1 MTKTKRMTGKDYRK
15 EWQEIQQSQK
25 SLKTHVDERLRILLT
40 LYPEAEISIL
50 RGNGVEKIR
59 CSDITAEWF
68 DDLST
73 YGMIGYIEKIEQ
85 WSEEQQGVQQLKME

>member
-1 MTKTKRMTGKDYRK
+1 MTKSRMTGKDYRK

-25 SLKTHVDERLRILLT
+25 SLKAHVDERLRILLT

-59 CSDITAEWF
+59 CSDITSEWF

-73 YGMIGYIEKIEQ
+73 YGMIGYIEKIEK
-85 WSEEQQGVQQLKME
+85 WSEQQQGVVQLKI